1 MTEPVDTAAHVAAV
15 RRDAIKGKRR
25 LAASVLGMEVVVF
38 WLALIVA
45 VVVSRVSA
53 AVAVPIGVG
62 LALCCVLVAASI
74 RRPWAYP
81 AGWVL
86 QLLAVAS
93 GFVVHTMFVVGAIF
107 LLLWL
112 AALRVGDAAIRVA
125 NNYAARVG
133 QSGAP
138 AGPPSASDLPNT
150 S

>member
-45 VVVSRVSA
+45 IVVSGVSA
-53 AVAVPIGVG
+53 AVAVPVGVG
-62 LALCCVLVAASI
+62 LALCCIVVAASI
-74 RRPWAYP
+74 RRPWAYF

-93 GFVVHTMFVVGAIF
+93 GFVVHTMFFVGAIF

-112 AALRVGDAAIRVA
+112 AALRVGDAAMRVA
-125 NNYAARVG
+125 DSYAARVG
-133 QSGAP
+133 QSAAP
-138 AGPPSASDLPNT
+138 AGPPPASDLPNT

>member
-1 MTEPVDTAAHVAAV
+1 MTSPAESAADTAATAAHVAAV

-45 VVVSRVSA
+45 VVVARVSA

-62 LALCCVLVAASI
+62 LALSCIAVAACM

-81 AGWVL
+81 AGWAL
-86 QLLAVAS
+86 QVLAVAS
-93 GFVVHTMFVVGAIF
+93 GFVVHTMFIIGPIF
-107 LLLWL
+107 LLLWF
-112 AALRVGDAAIRVA
+112 AALRIGDSAIRVA
-125 NNYAARVG
+125 NSYAARA
-133 QSGAP
+133 GAP
-138 AGPPSASDLPNT
+138 PTSDLPNT